1 MRKLSFAAGLAAG
14 YVLGARAGRER
25 YHQIVEGARNLA
37 DQPAVAQAQ
46 AKVASLLGTEEMDQ
60 PKAVP
65 AQSSPTRTSGT
76 TSGTGAGTPSVGG
89 SKANDKPATPSTST
103 GSDSL

>member
-14 YVLGARAGRER
+14 YVLGTRAGRER
-25 YHQIVEGARNLA
+25 YHQIVESARNLA

-46 AKVASLLGTEEMDQ
+46 AKVASLLGTEEPST

-65 AQSSPTRTSGT
+65 AQSSATRTS
-76 TSGTGAGTPSVGG
+76 SGTSAPGSSTPSTGG
-89 SKANDKPATPSTST
+89 SKATYEPT